1 MSAPTPDLLYL
12 LGTDAATS
20 LVNHGS
26 DTGAPAATFINYS
39 LANIANAINYASN
52 FATIGS
58 TASLDS
64 KYAPTTSFALA
75 MMIRIAPS
83 GATFQPMWGVR
94 KVSPSTG
101 YSTAFARTD
110 IGPTLADNVSGGV
123 VGIPE
128 WGWCPI
134 GVIFSA
140 PSTLTYVHQG
150 RITRRMS
157 QDFTSSGG
165 NISGNDA
172 TGKIIFG
179 GAGWASGYSNVQVAE
194 CSVFKAPPTVTQMRA
209 YLETMRA
216 RSVDRGL
223 PVF

>member
-1 MSAPTPDLLYL
+1 MPAPTPDLLYL

-26 DTGAPAATFINYS
+26 DTGAPAATFVNYS
-39 LANIANAINYASN
+39 LANIANAISYASN

-64 KYAPTTSFALA
+64 KHAPTTSFAMA
-75 MMIRIAPS
+75 MMIRIAQ
-83 GATFQPMWGVR
+83 GVTFQPLWGVR
-94 KVSPSTG
+94 KVSPSTA
-101 YSTAFARTD
+101 YVAAFARTD
-110 IGPTLADNVSGGV
+110 IGPALADNVSGGV

-134 GVIFSA
+134 GVIFTA
-140 PSTLTYVHQG
+140 PTTVTYVHQG

-157 QDFTSSGG
+157 QDLTSSGG

-194 CSVFKAPPTVTQMRA
+194 CSVFKTPPTVTQMRV

-216 RSVDRGL
+216 RSVSRGI